1 MACGEMSAAQFQA
14 FLNTTTALA
23 AAHSEDGSIH
33 FICMHWSKMR
43 ELLAATESIYSEL
56 KNLCLWCKPNGGMG
70 SLYRS
75 QHELVFV
82 FKRGFAQH
90 INNIELGR
98 YGRNRSNLWHY
109 PGQNVLNGG
118 SKSKLSIHP
127 TVKPVAL
134 VADAIRDCSH
144 RSGIILDPFGG
155 AGTTL
160 IASERTG
167 RKARLIELEPRY
179 VDATIDRWQRLTG
192 RTAVNAATDAVF
204 GAPSKP
210 ASHELPGSCSEVDAA
225 PIYGAQS

>member
-1 MACGEMSAAQFQA
+1 
-14 FLNTTTALA
+14 
-23 AAHSEDGSIH
+23 
-33 FICMHWSKMR
+33 
-43 ELLAATESIYSEL
+43 
-56 KNLCLWCKPNGGMG
+56 MG

-75 QHELVFV
+75 QHEPVFV
-82 FKRGFAQH
+82 FKKGFAQH

-98 YGRNRSNLWHY
+98 YGRNRSNLWRY
-109 PGQNVLNGG
+109 PGQNLLNAG

-144 RSGIILDPFGG
+144 RSEIILDPFGG

-192 RTAVNAATDAVF
+192 RAAVNAATGAVF
-204 GAPSKP
+204 GALSKP
-210 ASHELPGSCSEVDAA
+210 PFNELPPSCSEVNAT
-225 PIYGAQS
+225 PIDGAQS